1 VKKDIGAGL
10 EIFDESCRAEYLGW
24 FGSGIE
30 SGRGQDSVLLIGGGS
45 GVAGKALGLILTLSN
60 ATCDYGNDDDDDNS
74 LTICYPSP

>member
-10 EIFDESCRAEYLGW
+10 ENSNESCRAEYLGW
-24 FGSGIE
+24 SGSGIE
-30 SGRGQDSVLLIGGGS
+30 SGGGQDSMSLVRGGS